1 LDSSSKKFFFPS
13 FSLSPFLGVRENREE
28 TPLHCKK
35 EKKKKRKE
43 NKNKT
48 MKTVMLCPTAHLC
61 FSRNLFLVGGLRV
74 HHSSHVESFLFYIFW
89 SNQNFIFE
97 KTENRKM
104 KQNRGGAGGVKLAE
118 EVGSKKKRGFAFFL
132 FCFSPPFVFE

>member
-1 LDSSSKKFFFPS
+1 
-13 FSLSPFLGVRENREE
+13 
-28 TPLHCKK
+28 
-35 EKKKKRKE
+35 
-43 NKNKT
+43 

-118 EVGSKKKRGFAFFL
+118 EVGSKKKKEGSLSFY
-132 FCFSPPFVFE
+132 FVFPLLLFSSSTWDCSLKSPYRFLRGMVLLRDLEPQPAKGKQRKKGKEKKII